1 MGRVL
6 AAVYGVTCYLIFL
19 ATFLYAVAFVGDFPV
34 PRTVNTGGPTAPLI
48 PALLVNVVL
57 LGVFAVQHS
66 LMARPAF
73 KAVWTKIVPEAI
85 ERSTYVLFT
94 NAALI
99 LLYWQWRPMP
109 DAVWT
114 VTAPTAAAVVWA
126 LFGLGWGIVL
136 ASTFMISHFELFGLR
151 QIWLNLRQETAA
163 SPAFRTPFLYGFV
176 RHPIYLGFIIAFWST
191 PVMTQGHLLFAV
203 MTTAYILIAIQLEE
217 RDLVAV
223 FGDAYRQYRQKVSML
238 VPLPKKGG

>member
-1 MGRVL
+1 MGRLL
-6 AAVYGVTCYLIFL
+6 AAAYGLICYLIFL
-19 ATFLYAVAFVGDFPV
+19 ATFLYAVAFVGGFLV
-34 PRTVNTGGPTAPLI
+34 PRTIDAGGPVAPLI

-73 KAVWTKIVPEAI
+73 KKVWTKIIPEPI

-114 VTAPTAAAVVWA
+114 LTEPVTVGVVQGLFWMGWA
-126 LFGLGWGIVL
+126 IVL

-151 QIWLNLRQETAA
+151 QVWMNLRQETAA
-163 SPAFRTPFLYGFV
+163 SPDFRTPLLYGFV

-191 PVMTQGHLLFAV
+191 PVMSQGHLLFAV

-217 RDLVAV
+217 RDLIGV
-223 FGDAYRQYRQKVSML
+223 FGDAYRQYRQKVGML
-238 VPLPKKGG
+238 IPLPKKGG

>member
-1 MGRVL
+1 MSRIL
-6 AAVYGVTCYLIFL
+6 AAVYGAICYLIFL
-19 ATFLYAVAFVGDFPV
+19 ATFLYAVAFVGDILV
-34 PRTVNTGGPTAPLI
+34 PRTIDSGGPDAPLVT
-48 PALLVNVVL
+48 ALLINVVL

-73 KAVWTKIVPEAI
+73 KAVWTKIVPPAV

-114 VTAPTAAAVVWA
+114 LAEPVTANVVRG
-126 LFGLGWGIVL
+126 LFWMGWGIVL

-151 QIWLNLRQETAA
+151 QVWLNLRQETAA
-163 SPAFRTPFLYGFV
+163 SPTFRTPLLYGFV
-176 RHPIYLGFIIAFWST
+176 RHPIYLGFVIAFWAT
-191 PVMTQGHLLFAV
+191 PVMSQGHLLFAV

-217 RDLVAV
+217 RDLIGV
-223 FGDAYRQYRQKVSML
+223 FGDTYRQYRQKVGML
-238 VPLPKKGG
+238 IPSRRKGG

>member
-1 MGRVL
+1 MSRVL
-6 AAVYGVTCYLIFL
+6 AAAYGAICYLIFL
-19 ATFLYAVAFVGDFPV
+19 ATFLYAIAFVGDFPV
-34 PRTVNTGGPTAPLI
+34 PYTVDHGGPVAPLV
-48 PALLVNVVL
+48 PALLVNMVL

-73 KAVWTKIVPEAI
+73 KKAWTKIVPEAI

-114 VTAPTAAAVVWA
+114 VTAPVAVMVLQA
-126 LFGLGWGIVL
+126 LFWIGWGIVL

-151 QIWLNLRQETAA
+151 QVWLNLRNETAA
-163 SPAFRTPFLYGFV
+163 SPTFRTPLLYGFV
-176 RHPIYLGFIIAFWST
+176 RHPIYLGFIIAFWAA
-191 PVMTQGHLLFAV
+191 PVMSQGHLLFALA
-203 MTTAYILIAIQLEE
+203 TTAYILIAIQLEE
-217 RDLVAV
+217 RDLIGV
-223 FGDAYRQYRQKVSML
+223 FGETYRQYKQKVGML
-238 VPLPKKGG
+238 IPLPKKGG

>member
-6 AAVYGVTCYLIFL
+6 AAAYGVICYLVFL
-19 ATFLYAVAFVGDFPV
+19 ATFLYAVAFVGDFLV
-34 PRTVNTGGPTAPLI
+34 ADTVDRGGPAAPAMT
-48 PALLVNVVL
+48 ALLVNVVL

-73 KAVWTKIVPEAI
+73 KKVWTRIVPETI
-85 ERSTYVLFT
+85 ERSTYVLFS

-114 VTAPTAAAVVWA
+114 LAEPVTVGVVQG
-126 LFGLGWGIVL
+126 LFWIGWGVVL

-151 QIWLNLRQETAA
+151 QVWLNLRREI
-163 SPAFRTPFLYGFV
+163 PAPSSFRTPLLYGFV
-176 RHPIYLGFIIAFWST
+176 RHPIYLGFIVAFWST
-191 PVMTQGHLLFAV
+191 PVMSQGHLLFAV

-217 RDLVAV
+217 RDLISE
-223 FGDAYRQYRQKVSML
+223 FGDTYRQYRQKVGML
-238 VPLPKKGG
+238 IPMPKNGS

>member
-6 AAVYGVTCYLIFL
+6 AAAYGVICYLVFL
-19 ATFLYAVAFVGDFPV
+19 ATFLYAVAFVGDFLV
-34 PRTVNTGGPTAPLI
+34 PNTVDRGGPVAPAMT
-48 PALLVNVVL
+48 ALLVNLLL

-73 KAVWTKIVPEAI
+73 KKVLTRLVPEAI
-85 ERSTYVLFT
+85 ERSTYVLFS

-109 DAVWT
+109 EPVWT
-114 VTAPTAAAVVWA
+114 LAEPVTAGVVQG
-126 LFGLGWGIVL
+126 LFWMGWGVVL

-151 QIWLNLRQETAA
+151 QVWLNLRNEAEGAPT
-163 SPAFRTPFLYGFV
+163 FRTPLLYGFV
-176 RHPIYLGFIIAFWST
+176 RHPIYLGFIVAFWSA
-191 PVMTQGHLLFAV
+191 PVMSQGHLLFAV

-217 RDLVAV
+217 RDLIGV
-223 FGDAYRQYRQKVSML
+223 FGDTYRQYKEKVSML